1 MPLTEEQ
8 KAERAQNRRMTSAL
22 KEEARAHRDEARRQE
37 WRDKRMYL
45 TREQA
50 AAGEACRGCGLPVI
64 DNLGSWPGTM
74 YLTDEQR
81 ITFDTDQERY
91 REMHPNCDARRWS
104 MAGSR
109 ATHCGYCCPPIPM
122 SREQAER
129 IQRIFAT
136 VSERREGEMDIWARS
151 LTCGHVVEQSVH
163 HTNREPGFS
172 TQWCPECGLTRG
184 VVESEKVVET
194 AAQTAEA
201 NRRRDDKISQ
211 AERELKKAEKVAAG
225 ARKKLAALQVDL

>member
-1 MPLTEEQ
+1 
-8 KAERAQNRRMTSAL
+8 
-22 KEEARAHRDEARRQE
+22 
-37 WRDKRMYL
+37 
-45 TREQA
+45 
-50 AAGEACRGCGLPVI
+50 
-64 DNLGSWPGTM
+64 
-74 YLTDEQR
+74 
-81 ITFDTDQERY
+81 
-91 REMHPNCDARRWS
+91 
-104 MAGSR
+104 
-109 ATHCGYCCPPIPM
+109 
-122 SREQAER
+122 
-129 IQRIFAT
+129 
-136 VSERREGEMDIWARS
+136 MDIWARS

-184 VVESEKVVET
+184 VVESEKVVAT